1 MIPTPPPLRIEAVA
15 ADHLHDVW
23 LFVRQ
28 GLIRII
34 AKVRPGWWTEDVFSA
49 VRGGYA
55 GLWMTYRGQR
65 ALGFFIG
72 YPQVQ
77 PFTAKKEWLLW
88 AAYTIPFRDRLPDDN
103 VGEVVTLSM
112 EFMNEEAK
120 RQGCESLVMLS
131 TRRGFE
137 RYGFYR
143 GFTTWRRPLA

>member
-1 MIPTPPPLRIEAVA
+1 MTPTPPPVRIDPIA

-28 GLIRII
+28 GLLRII
-34 AKVRPGWWTEDVFSA
+34 LKVHPEWWPEDIYSA
-49 VRGGYA
+49 LRGGYA
-55 GLWMTYRGQR
+55 NLWMVYRGQR
-65 ALGFFIG
+65 AVGFFIG
-72 YPQVQ
+72 YPQIR
-77 PFTAKKEWLLW
+77 PFSAKKEWLLW
-88 AAYTIPFRDRLPDDN
+88 AAYTIPYRDRLPDDN
-103 VGEVVTLSM
+103 VPEVITLSM